1 MATMCYCHLLICL
14 YPLSSSIISDISNT
28 KVTNKTTKQLLWQKR
43 VSISIYLLGLMVFE
57 DWVLDSHLPA
67 SKELFVS
74 ERALLWTFLKVN
86 EIHGQLVP
94 CCSKTCCF
102 SRVFWHSIDLLI
114 RHILLPYTP
123 AINSTMIYW
132 RCHFVIA
139 ENANIGQASSR
150 ALKIH
155 FFTAHKSG
163 KIYAG
168 VKTWLPE
175 TKEHI
180 FQETKVLSFQKKI
193 SRCEKWLL
201 VKESLRFSI
210 LVCCLYQ
217 VRKQLVIGLAY
228 NDFLF
233 RFG

>member
-1 MATMCYCHLLICL
+1 MALKKNRQIHVVKFRYWNSLSLHMASMCYCHLLICL

-123 AINSTMIYW
+123 AINSRMIYW
-132 RCHFVIA
+132 RCHFGIA

-163 KIYAG
+163 KIYKFFTQVWKHDFLKLKSILFSKLKVLVSTKRFQG
-168 VKTWLPE
+168 VK
-175 TKEHI
+175 
-180 FQETKVLSFQKKI
+180 
-193 SRCEKWLL
+193 
-201 VKESLRFSI
+201 
-210 LVCCLYQ
+210 
-217 VRKQLVIGLAY
+217 
-228 NDFLF
+228 NDFW
-233 RFG
+233 